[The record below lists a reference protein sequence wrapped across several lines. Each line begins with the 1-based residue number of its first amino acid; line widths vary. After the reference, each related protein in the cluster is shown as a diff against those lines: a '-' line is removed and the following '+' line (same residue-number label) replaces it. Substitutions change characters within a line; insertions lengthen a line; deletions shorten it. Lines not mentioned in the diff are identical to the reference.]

1 MKPLNQMNASR
12 LICESKI
19 TLKILPWL
27 KYDAHERIYN
37 ATLNGAV
44 CVSDASEY
52 LMEHFENGKNIVFYE
67 LDKLGDL
74 EKMSGLCW
82 IIQDLQGIL
91 SKIRKI
97 KLRIP
102 RGETGWIISWNKN
115 LRKG

>member
-1 MKPLNQMNASR
+1 MYMKPLNQMNASR

-74 EKMSGLCW
+74 EKMSGLC
-82 IIQDLQGIL
+82 
-91 SKIRKI
+91 RR
-97 KLRIP
+97 LRQP
-102 RGETGWIISWNKN
+102 SGNMSQSGKALMQT
-115 LRKG
+115 